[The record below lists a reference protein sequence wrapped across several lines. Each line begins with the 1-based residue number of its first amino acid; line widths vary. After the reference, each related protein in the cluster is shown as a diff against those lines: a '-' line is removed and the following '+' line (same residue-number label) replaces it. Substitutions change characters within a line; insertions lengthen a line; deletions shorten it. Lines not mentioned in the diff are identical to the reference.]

1 MATVLPEH
9 PVYGHPSEEMIVE
22 KLRDQLS
29 EDSLI
34 VVGQRVSTDEKE
46 HEVDILVAM
55 PGAGI
60 VAMEIKAGQITVE
73 DGQWIQGSG
82 AKQYRIDPVA
92 QCRDGLY
99 ALRGF
104 VSADPRWPQ
113 QYQRWTH
120 MLVFPHAS
128 IPDDFALPD
137 IRRNRIADRDQ
148 LDQLATI
155 AYRLAQD
162 SGSPDR
168 PFLALATVDRLAE
181 VLGGRGLPQRD
192 VVARAAENADI
203 ADALTREQSVL
214 LRAIDALPRVEI
226 RGGAGSGKTF
236 LALEQARRLSRAG
249 QRVALICYSH
259 GLAGYLKRVTGGW
272 RRREQPAYV
281 GEFHALGVEWGA
293 PVGPDERVRSEET
306 VHWWEVELPRLMAEI
321 ADQLPDGKK
330 FDAVIVDEAQDFA
343 DQWWRPVIG
352 ALRDG
357 ENGRLLIVGDAGQSV
372 FERAGRPPVD
382 LVPLVLD
389 HNLRNTRQIASAFL
403 PLVGQRM
410 ELRGGTGPEVRYVE
424 VGAGEDLVAAGDD
437 EAVRLLDEGWEPR
450 DVALLVTGSR
460 HPMQVELQKEGND
473 AYWETFWDGED
484 IFYGHVLGFKGLE
497 RPAVVLVCNHHDHVD
512 RLRERIYVGLSRAT
526 DVLVVVGG
534 AEAIEAAAATPDS
547 GAHHHAG

>member
-92 QCRDGLY
+92 QCRDALY

-168 PFLALATVDRLAE
+168 PFLAPATVDRLAE

-214 LRAIDALPRVEI
+214 LRAIDAAP
-226 RGGAGSGKTF
+226 GGDP
-236 LALEQARRLSRAG
+236 
-249 QRVALICYSH
+249 
-259 GLAGYLKRVTGGW
+259 W
-272 RRREQPAYV
+272 RCR
-281 GEFHALGVEWGA
+281 
-293 PVGPDERVRSEET
+293 
-306 VHWWEVELPRLMAEI
+306 
-321 ADQLPDGKK
+321 
-330 FDAVIVDEAQDFA
+330 
-343 DQWWRPVIG
+343 
-352 ALRDG
+352 
-357 ENGRLLIVGDAGQSV
+357 
-372 FERAGRPPVD
+372 
-382 LVPLVLD
+382 
-389 HNLRNTRQIASAFL
+389 
-403 PLVGQRM
+403 
-410 ELRGGTGPEVRYVE
+410 
-424 VGAGEDLVAAGDD
+424 
-437 EAVRLLDEGWEPR
+437 
-450 DVALLVTGSR
+450 
-460 HPMQVELQKEGND
+460 
-473 AYWETFWDGED
+473 
-484 IFYGHVLGFKGLE
+484 
-497 RPAVVLVCNHHDHVD
+497 
-512 RLRERIYVGLSRAT
+512 
-526 DVLVVVGG
+526 
-534 AEAIEAAAATPDS
+534 
-547 GAHHHAG
+547 

>member
-92 QCRDGLY
+92 QCRDALY

-162 SGSPDR
+162 SGSPGR
-168 PFLALATVDRLAE
+168 PFLALATVNRLAE

-272 RRREQPAYV
+272 RRREQLAYV

-306 VHWWEVELPRLMAEI
+306 VHWWEVELPRLMAEL

-534 AEAIEAAAATPDS
+534 AEAIDAAAATPGS

>member
-92 QCRDGLY
+92 QCRDALY

-272 RRREQPAYV
+272 RRREQLAYV

-306 VHWWEVELPRLMAEI
+306 VHWWEVELPRLMAEL

-424 VGAGEDLVAAGDD
+424 VGAGEDPVAAGDD

-534 AEAIEAAAATPDS
+534 AEAIDAAAATPGS

>member
-92 QCRDGLY
+92 QCRDALY

-168 PFLALATVDRLAE
+168 PFLAPATVDRLAE

-272 RRREQPAYV
+272 RRREQLAYV

-306 VHWWEVELPRLMAEI
+306 VHWWEVELPRLMAEL

-424 VGAGEDLVAAGDD
+424 AGAGEDLVAAGDD

-526 DVLVVVGG
+526 DVLVVVGD

>member
-1 MATVLPEH
+1 MPRVLPEN
-9 PVYGHPSEEMIVE
+9 PVYGHPSEESVVDR
-22 KLRDQLS
+22 LRDQLS

-46 HEVDILVAM
+46 HEVDVLVAM

-60 VAMEIKAGQITVE
+60 VAVEIKAGQISHE

-82 AKQYRIDPVA
+82 TKRFVIDPVT
-92 QCRDGLY
+92 QCREALY
-99 ALRGF
+99 ALRGY
-104 VSADPRWPQ
+104 VSADPRWPA

-120 MLVFPHAS
+120 MLVFPNAS
-128 IPDDFALPD
+128 VPHDFALPE
-137 IRRNRIADRDQ
+137 IQRNRIVDRDQ

-162 SGSPDR
+162 SGPQDR
-168 PFLALATVDRLAE
+168 PFLAPATVDRLAE

-192 VVARAAENADI
+192 VVARAAENADV

-214 LRAIDALPRVEI
+214 LRAIDALPRVEM
-226 RGGAGSGKTF
+226 RGGAGSGKTY

-249 QRVALICYSH
+249 QRVALLCYSH

-272 RRREQPAYV
+272 RRRDQPAYV
-281 GEFHALGVEWGA
+281 GEFHALGLEWGA

-306 VHWWEVELPRLMAEI
+306 ARWWEVELPRLMTGLAVE
-321 ADQLPDGKK
+321 LPDGKK

-343 DQWWRPVIG
+343 DSWWHPVIG
-352 ALRDG
+352 ALRDR
-357 ENGRLLIVGDAGQSV
+357 ERGRLMIVGDAGQSV
-372 FERAGRPPVD
+372 FDRAGRPPVD

-389 HNLRNTRQIASAFL
+389 HNLRNTRQIATAFM

-410 ELRGGTGPEVRYVE
+410 ELRGGSGPEVRYVD
-424 VGAGEDLVAAGDD
+424 VPAGSDPIAVGDD
-437 EAVRLLDEGWEPR
+437 EAVRLLDEGWEPK
-450 DVALLVTGSR
+450 DVALLTIGSR
-460 HPMQVELQKEGND
+460 HPMQIELQEDGSD
-473 AYWETFWDGED
+473 AYWETFWAGDD

-497 RPAVVLVCNHHDHVD
+497 RPAVVLVCNHREDLD

-526 DVLVVVGG
+526 DVLVVVGDPG
-534 AEAIEAAAATPDS
+534 ALSER
-547 GAHHHAG
+547 G

>member
-92 QCRDGLY
+92 QCRDALY

-137 IRRNRIADRDQ
+137 IRCNRIADRDQ

-168 PFLALATVDRLAE
+168 PFLAPATVDRLAE

-306 VHWWEVELPRLMAEI
+306 VHWWEVELPRLMAEL

-330 FDAVIVDEAQDFA
+330 FDAVIVDEAQDLA

-410 ELRGGTGPEVRYVE
+410 ELRGGTGPEVRYIE

-534 AEAIEAAAATPDS
+534 AEAIDAAAATPGG

>member
-1 MATVLPEH
+1 MARVIPAH
-9 PVYGHPSEEMIVE
+9 PVYGHPSEEAIVSQ
-22 KLRDQLS
+22 LREQLS
-29 EDSLI
+29 DDSLI

-60 VAMEIKAGQITVE
+60 VAMEIKSGQIAVE
-73 DGQWIQGSG
+73 DGQWVQGSG
-82 AKQYRIDPVA
+82 AKRYIIDPVN
-92 QCRDGLY
+92 QCRDALY

-104 VSADPRWPQ
+104 VSADPRWPDQ
-113 QYQRWTH
+113 FQRWTH

-128 IPDDFALPD
+128 IPKDFALPD
-137 IRRNRIADRDQ
+137 IQRNRIVDRDQ
-148 LDQLATI
+148 VDELGTI

-162 SGSPDR
+162 SGPQDR
-168 PFLALATVDRLAE
+168 PFLAPATVERLAE

-306 VHWWEVELPRLMAEI
+306 VHWWEVELPRLMTELAEG
-321 ADQLPDGKK
+321 LPDGKK

-343 DQWWRPVIG
+343 DEWWRPVLG
-352 ALRDG
+352 ALRNR
-357 ENGRLLIVGDAGQSV
+357 ENGRLMIVGDAGQSV
-372 FERAGRPPVD
+372 FQRTGRPPVD

-389 HNLRNTRQIASAFL
+389 HNLRNTRQIASEFL
-403 PLVGQRM
+403 PLVGQPM

-424 VGAGEDLVAAGDD
+424 VPDGDDPVALGDD
-437 EAVRLLDEGWEPR
+437 EAMRLLDQGWEPK
-450 DVALLVTGSR
+450 DVALLTTGSR
-460 HPMQVELQKEGND
+460 HPMQVELQQEGND
-473 AYWETFWDGED
+473 AYWETFWSGED

-497 RPAVVLVCNHHDHVD
+497 RPAVVLVCNHWEGMD

-526 DVLVVVGG
+526 DVLVVVGQ
-534 AEAIEAAAATPDS
+534 TT
-547 GAHHHAG
+547 

>member
-92 QCRDGLY
+92 QCRDALY

-168 PFLALATVDRLAE
+168 PFLALAPVDRLAE

-272 RRREQPAYV
+272 RRREQLAYV

-306 VHWWEVELPRLMAEI
+306 VHWWEVELPRLMAEL

-526 DVLVVVGG
+526 DVLVVVGD

>member
-1 MATVLPEH
+1 MARVLPAH
-9 PVYGHPSEEMIVE
+9 PVYGHPSEESVVE
-22 KLRDQLS
+22 RLRDQLS

-60 VAMEIKAGQITVE
+60 VAIEVKAGQITVE

-82 AKQYRIDPVA
+82 TKQFVIDPVT
-92 QCRDGLY
+92 QCRDALY

-104 VSADPRWPQ
+104 VSADPRWPR

-120 MLVFPHAS
+120 MLVFPNAR
-128 IPDDFALPD
+128 IPDDFALPE
-137 IRRNRIADRDQ
+137 IQRNRIADREQ
-148 LDQLATI
+148 LDQLASI

-162 SGSPDR
+162 SGPADL
-168 PFLALATVDRLAE
+168 PFLAPETVNRLAE

-192 VVARAAENADI
+192 VVARASENADI

-214 LRAIDALPRVEI
+214 LRAVDALPRVEI

-236 LALEQARRLSRAG
+236 LALEQARRLSRDG

-259 GLAGYLKRVTGGW
+259 GLAGYLKRVTRGW

-293 PVGPDERVRSEET
+293 PVGPDERERTAEAAN
-306 VHWWEVELPRLMAEI
+306 WWEEELPRLMTDL
-321 ADQLPDGKK
+321 ADQLPEGKR

-343 DQWWRPVIG
+343 DTWWNPVIG
-352 ALRDG
+352 ALRDR
-357 ENGRLLIVGDAGQSV
+357 ENGRLMIVGDAGQSV
-372 FERAGRPPVD
+372 FQRTGRPPVD

-389 HNLRNTRQIASAFL
+389 HNLRNTRQIATAFL

-410 ELRGGTGPEVRYVE
+410 ELRGGTGPAVRYVA
-424 VGAGEDLVAAGDD
+424 VGEGEDPVTIGDD

-460 HPMQVELQKEGND
+460 HPMQVELQAEGND
-473 AYWETFWDGED
+473 SYWETFWDGED

-497 RPAVVLVCNHHDHVD
+497 RPAVVLVCNHRDDID

-526 DVLVVVGG
+526 DVLVVVGN
-534 AEAIEAAAATPDS
+534 TDNS
-547 GAHHHAG
+547 D

>member
-92 QCRDGLY
+92 QCRDALY

-168 PFLALATVDRLAE
+168 PFLAPATVDRLAE

-272 RRREQPAYV
+272 RRREQLAYV

-306 VHWWEVELPRLMAEI
+306 VHWWEVELPRLMAEL

-424 VGAGEDLVAAGDD
+424 VGAGEDPVAAGDD

-534 AEAIEAAAATPDS
+534 AEAIDAAAATPGS

>member
-1 MATVLPEH
+1 MARVLPAH
-9 PVYGHPSEEMIVE
+9 PVYGHPSEESVVE
-22 KLRDQLS
+22 RLRDQLS

-60 VAMEIKAGQITVE
+60 VAIEVKAGQITVE

-82 AKQYRIDPVA
+82 TKQFVIDPVT
-92 QCRDGLY
+92 QCRDALY

-104 VSADPRWPQ
+104 VSADPRWPR

-120 MLVFPHAS
+120 MLVFPNAR
-128 IPDDFALPD
+128 IPDDFALPE
-137 IRRNRIADRDQ
+137 IQRTRIADREQ
-148 LDQLATI
+148 LDQLASI
-155 AYRLAQD
+155 AYRLAQQ
-162 SGSPDR
+162 SGPSDLS
-168 PFLALATVDRLAE
+168 FLAPETVNRLAE

-192 VVARAAENADI
+192 VVARASENADI

-214 LRAIDALPRVEI
+214 LRAVDALPRVEI

-236 LALEQARRLSRAG
+236 LALEQARRLSRDG
-249 QRVALICYSH
+249 QRVALICSSH
-259 GLAGYLKRVTGGW
+259 GLAGYLKRVTSGW

-293 PVGPDERVRSEET
+293 PVGPDERERTAEAAN
-306 VHWWEVELPRLMAEI
+306 WWEEELPRLMTEL
-321 ADQLPDGKK
+321 ADQLPEGKR

-343 DQWWRPVIG
+343 DTWWNPVIR
-352 ALRDG
+352 ALRDR
-357 ENGRLLIVGDAGQSV
+357 ENGRLMIVGDAGQSV
-372 FERAGRPPVD
+372 FQRTGRPPVD

-389 HNLRNTRQIASAFL
+389 HNLRNTRQIATAFL

-410 ELRGGTGPEVRYVE
+410 ELRGGTGPAVRYVA
-424 VGAGEDLVAAGDD
+424 VGEGEDPVTIGDD

-460 HPMQVELQKEGND
+460 HPMQVELQAEGND
-473 AYWETFWDGED
+473 SYWETFWDGED

-497 RPAVVLVCNHHDHVD
+497 RPAVVLVCNHRDDID

-526 DVLVVVGG
+526 DVLVVVGN
-534 AEAIEAAAATPDS
+534 TDTS
-547 GAHHHAG
+547 D

>member
-92 QCRDGLY
+92 QCRDALY

-306 VHWWEVELPRLMAEI
+306 VHWWEVELPRLMAEL

-534 AEAIEAAAATPDS
+534 AEAIDAAAATPGS

>member
-92 QCRDGLY
+92 QCRDALY

-272 RRREQPAYV
+272 RRREQLAYV

-306 VHWWEVELPRLMAEI
+306 VHWWEVELPRLMAEL

-424 VGAGEDLVAAGDD
+424 VGAGEDPVAAGDD

-497 RPAVVLVCNHHDHVD
+497 RPAVVLVCNHPDHVD

-534 AEAIEAAAATPDS
+534 AEAIDAAAATPGS

>member
-1 MATVLPEH
+1 MPRVLPEN
-9 PVYGHPSEEMIVE
+9 PVYGHHSESQVVDL
-22 KLRDQLS
+22 LRDQLS
-29 EDSLI
+29 DDSLI

-46 HEVDILVAM
+46 HEVDVLVAM

-60 VAMEIKAGQITVE
+60 VAIEIKSGWITYE
-73 DGQWIQGSG
+73 DGQWVQGSG
-82 AKQYRIDPVA
+82 TKRFLIDPVT
-92 QCRDGLY
+92 QCREALY
-99 ALRGF
+99 ALRGY
-104 VSADPRWPQ
+104 VSADPRWPD

-137 IRRNRIADRDQ
+137 IRRNRIVDRDQ
-148 LDQLATI
+148 LDQLASI

-162 SGSPDR
+162 SGPQDR
-168 PFLALATVDRLAE
+168 PFLSVDTVNRLAD

-192 VVARAAENADI
+192 VVARAAENASI

-226 RGGAGSGKTF
+226 RGGAGSGKTY

-259 GLAGYLKRVTGGW
+259 GLASYLKRVTSGW

-306 VHWWEVELPRLMAEI
+306 VRWWEEELPRRMADL
-321 ADQLPDGKK
+321 ADELPDGKR

-343 DQWWRPVIG
+343 DSWWHPVIG
-352 ALRDG
+352 ALRDR
-357 ENGRLLIVGDAGQSV
+357 ENGRLMIVGDIGQSV
-372 FERAGRPPVD
+372 FDRAGRPPVD

-389 HNLRNTRQIASAFL
+389 HNLRNTRQIASAFM

-410 ELRGGTGPEVRYVE
+410 ELRGGTGPEVRYVTVPE
-424 VGAGEDLVAAGDD
+424 GSDPIAIGDD
-437 EAVRLLDEGWEPR
+437 EAMRLLDEGWEPK
-450 DVALLVTGSR
+450 DVALLTTGSR
-460 HPMQVELQKEGND
+460 HPMQVELQDGGND
-473 AYWETFWDGED
+473 AYWETFWSGED

-497 RPAVVLVCNHHDHVD
+497 RPAVVLVCNHRDDLD
-512 RLRERIYVGLSRAT
+512 RVRERLYVGLSRAT

-534 AEAIEAAAATPDS
+534 PDALAEFLS
-547 GAHHHAG
+547 

>member
-1 MATVLPEH
+1 MPRVIPEN
-9 PVYGHPSEEMIVE
+9 PVYGHPSEQMIVDQ
-22 KLRDQLS
+22 LRDQLS

-60 VAMEIKAGQITVE
+60 VAIEVKAGQISIE
-73 DGQWIQGSG
+73 DGLWVQGSG
-82 AKQYRIDPVA
+82 TKQYVIDPVN
-92 QCRDGLY
+92 QCRDALY
-99 ALRGF
+99 ALRGY
-104 VSADPRWPQ
+104 VSADPRWPP

-128 IPDDFALPD
+128 IPDHFALPD
-137 IRRNRIADRDQ
+137 IQRNRIVDRDQ
-148 LDQLATI
+148 LDQLAMI

-162 SGSPDR
+162 SGQQDR
-168 PFLALATVDRLAE
+168 PFLSADTVGRLAE

-214 LRAIDALPRVEI
+214 LRAVDALPRVEI
-226 RGGAGSGKTF
+226 RGGAGSGKTY

-259 GLAGYLKRVTGGW
+259 GLASYLKRVTRGW
-272 RRREQPAYV
+272 KRREQPAYV

-293 PVGPDERVRSEET
+293 PVGPDERVRSAET
-306 VHWWEVELPRLMAEI
+306 VRWWEEELPNLMSKL
-321 ADQLPDGKK
+321 ADELPDGKR

-343 DQWWRPVIG
+343 DNWWRPVIG
-352 ALRDG
+352 ALRDREDG
-357 ENGRLLIVGDAGQSV
+357 SLMIVGDAGQKV
-372 FERAGRPPVD
+372 FERTGRPPVD

-389 HNLRNTRQIASAFL
+389 HNLRNTRQIASAFM

-410 ELRGGTGPEVRYVE
+410 ELRGGTGPAVSYVDVPDGADPVA
-424 VGAGEDLVAAGDD
+424 VGGD
-437 EAVRLLDEGWEPR
+437 EAMRLLDEGWEPR
-450 DVALLVTGSR
+450 DVALLTIGSR
-460 HPMQVELQKEGND
+460 HPMQVELQDEGND

-497 RPAVVLVCNHHDHVD
+497 RRVVVLVCNHYEGID

-526 DVLVVVGG
+526 DVLVVVGF
-534 AEAIEAAAATPDS
+534 EPEWLS
-547 GAHHHAG
+547 ER

>member
-92 QCRDGLY
+92 QCRDALY

-272 RRREQPAYV
+272 RRREQLAYV

-306 VHWWEVELPRLMAEI
+306 VHWWEVELPRLMAEL

-534 AEAIEAAAATPDS
+534 AEAIDAAAATPGS

>member
-92 QCRDGLY
+92 QCRDALY

-181 VLGGRGLPQRD
+181 ALGGRGLPQRD

-293 PVGPDERVRSEET
+293 PVGPDERVRSKET
-306 VHWWEVELPRLMAEI
+306 VHWWEVELPRLMAEL

-460 HPMQVELQKEGND
+460 HPIQVELQKEGND

>member
-92 QCRDGLY
+92 QCRDALY

-168 PFLALATVDRLAE
+168 PFLAPATVDRLAE

-272 RRREQPAYV
+272 RRREQLAYV

-306 VHWWEVELPRLMAEI
+306 VHWWEVELPRLMAEL

-424 VGAGEDLVAAGDD
+424 VGAGEDPVAAGDD

-526 DVLVVVGG
+526 DVLVVVGD